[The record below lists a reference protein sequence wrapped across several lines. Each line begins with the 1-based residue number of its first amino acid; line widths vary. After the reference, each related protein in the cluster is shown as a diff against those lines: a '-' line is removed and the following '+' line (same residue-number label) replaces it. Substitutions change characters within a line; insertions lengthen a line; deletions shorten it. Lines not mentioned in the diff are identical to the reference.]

1 MNFKNNPVMLAGR
14 QFVYERFSRAWKAE
28 RTMNRK
34 HLLFIEFN
42 KHALYLYRLKGIFT
56 VIVSD
61 YPCISPGI
69 IMEHP
74 FLRIWKTGAQR
85 N

>member
-1 MNFKNNPVMLAGR
+1 MSFKNNPVVLAGR
-14 QFVYERFSRAWKAE
+14 QFFCERFSRAWKAE

-42 KHALYLYRLKGIFT
+42 KRASYLYRLKGIFT
-56 VIVSD
+56 FIVSV

-69 IMEHP
+69 IMERP
-74 FLRIWKTGAQR
+74 ILRIWKTGAQR